1 MDIRTT
7 TIARLLAATFF
18 AALAIHFYSLLRP
31 YPLIGI
37 PITLALAGAAIN
49 VGLRGRSG
57 PFLLRFRRYS
67 DRRTPLAHCFFGF

>member
-18 AALAIHFYSLLRP
+18 VALAIHFYSLFGK
-31 YPLIGI
+31 YPLFGI
-37 PITLALAGAAIN
+37 PLTLTLSGAAVN

-57 PFLLRFRRYS
+57 LVSGLTIGAVLVPFFIAVSVVFR
-67 DRRTPLAHCFFGF
+67 